1 MSFRLQLFFYKNIG
15 YSKRNHTLVLSLY
28 RFFAG
33 PKCYNKSLL
42 QRRNCMKYKTSF
54 QVAGSFFLVLFFIL
68 GWIVKF
74 HLSWLSGFDQWF
86 TGIVRAS
93 YPDLNSY
100 QLFMTKF
107 GNPLTV
113 IILFACAALWMW
125 YKKKGRNILVRFWIY
140 CNCWNHQPG
149 DQTIFHAR
157 ASFIGALSS

>member
-1 MSFRLQLFFYKNIG
+1 MFLFTRISKNTDFIFLTFHLYYQKMSFRLQLFFYKNIG
-15 YSKRNHTLVLSLY
+15 YSKRDHTLVLSLY
-28 RFFAG
+28 RFFTG

-54 QVAGSFFLVLFFIL
+54 QVTGSFFLVLFFIL

-86 TGIVRAS
+86 TDIVRAS
-93 YPDLNSY
+93 YPNLNSY

-113 IILFACAALWMW
+113 IILFACTALWMW
-125 YKKKGRNILVRFWIY
+125 YKKKGQKQF
-140 CNCWNHQPG
+140 G
-149 DQTIFHAR
+149 
-157 ASFIGALSS
+157 SFLDLL

>member
-1 MSFRLQLFFYKNIG
+1 
-15 YSKRNHTLVLSLY
+15 
-28 RFFAG
+28 
-33 PKCYNKSLL
+33 
-42 QRRNCMKYKTSF
+42 MKYKTSF

>member
-1 MSFRLQLFFYKNIG
+1 
-15 YSKRNHTLVLSLY
+15 
-28 RFFAG
+28 
-33 PKCYNKSLL
+33 
-42 QRRNCMKYKTSF
+42 MKYKTSF

-86 TGIVRAS
+86 TGIARAS

-125 YKKKGRNILVRFWIY
+125 YKKKGQKHF
-140 CNCWNHQPG
+140 G
-149 DQTIFHAR
+149 
-157 ASFIGALSS
+157 SFLDLL